1 MTHRGNLG
9 QCAQSLRSNILV
21 RREEVIRQAFPVEKT
36 SQWRGVT
43 AAAVELKFA
52 VK

>member
-1 MTHRGNLG
+1 MTHRGKAG
-9 QCAQSLRSNILV
+9 QCAKSLRSNILV
-21 RREEVIRQAFPVEKT
+21 RREDVIRQAFPVGKP
-36 SQWRGVT
+36 SQWRGAA